1 MITYILAI
9 VKIIDLIK
17 DNIRILA
24 KVFRNMIGFGF
35 LDLFEAL
42 EKRSVQVKRRTRVM
56 FRLYLKEKLAQ

>member
-24 KVFRNMIGFGF
+24 KVSRNMIGFGF